1 MKSFYKKS
9 LLIIFITLIL
19 IEFFSF
25 LSIKFNLVSGNLPSW
40 VTTHAHK
47 EFSHWHPKNITFKNI
62 SAQCWVST
70 VSYNN
75 YGMRG
80 TDKVKLKKK
89 KKELLY

>member
-40 VTTHAHK
+40 VITHAHK
-47 EFSHWHPKNITFKNI
+47 EFSHWHPKNIHLKIYLHNVG
-62 SAQCWVST
+62 SAPLVIII
-70 VSYNN
+70 
-75 YGMRG
+75 M
-80 TDKVKLKKK
+80 
-89 KKELLY
+89 E